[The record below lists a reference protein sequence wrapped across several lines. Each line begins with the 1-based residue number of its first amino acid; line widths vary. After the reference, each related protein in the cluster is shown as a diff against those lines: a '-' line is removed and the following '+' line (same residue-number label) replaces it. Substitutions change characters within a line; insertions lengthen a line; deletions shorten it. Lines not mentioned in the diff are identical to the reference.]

1 MNKAIILTA
10 SAVRYS
16 DSKSGS
22 LVFFIDA
29 CGLGLRF
36 EYDGGYSV
44 LTSDDAQ
51 FARDLFSTPSVDVRT
66 VMNEW
71 QDALNAKDVVF
82 EAGAHLDYEGLMSAQ
97 LFRSFDDAVDH
108 AEFVS
113 DEWTTPTVYA
123 RKVS

>member
-1 MNKAIILTA
+1 MNKATILTA
-10 SAVRYS
+10 PAVRYS
-16 DSKSGS
+16 DSKNGY
-22 LVFFIDA
+22 LVLFIDV

-51 FARDLFSTPSVDVRT
+51 FARDLFSTPSIDIRHA
-66 VMNEW
+66 MNEW

-82 EAGAHLDYEGLMSAQ
+82 EAGADEPYEGLHHAM
-97 LFRSFDDAVDH
+97 LFRSFDDAVKH

-113 DEWTTPTVYA
+113 DEWTKATVYA